1 MDWKKISRS
10 DFKNKVGVFKK
21 IMNKYANT
29 LKECSKIAKQEYKEV
44 SKKLKELKK
53 DLTSSQKVL
62 VETIL
67 KLDESVI
74 NDKSVY
80 DSINAVNNK
89 TSELLKTG
97 FKHFEN
103 SISKKQDNLSDFT
116 VTLFGRT
123 KAGKST
129 IREALTNGDG
139 STIGKGAQRTTR
151 DVKTYNWNHL
161 RIIDTPGFDAYKGE
175 EDEKIAFSQVD
186 ETDLILF
193 LVTSDSIEESEFEKL
208 ASLRR
213 ENKPVIILLNIL
225 YNLKHPIKKKQFLK
239 NPKKYVSINAIE
251 GHLERLKF
259 LSKKHF
265 GIQNISVIPI
275 HALSAFESNYA
286 KGDEKSNLYNASN
299 FKYFSDYLTKEIET
313 SGKHK
318 RVQSFR
324 DSYIFHLEN
333 SIKPVYE
340 DSYRSLKPIVRL
352 LRNKQFELKN
362 WFNKFIPDKNDEIER
377 NVEKLFEPL
386 FNQLDYFVDQNIEN
400 TDFGDKWNNTVS
412 EYLTEN
418 EFKSTQEN
426 IVADMNRYLEEF
438 FKEFKFDMNLSVSK
452 VKYDEISRVKK
463 GSTGKVVRWS
473 GAAVGTASAVILSS
487 VVANSWNPVGWGL
500 AIVGICLGM
509 FSWFWGD
516 DTKRFNRQ
524 KARMKTRMFNNL
536 EKMQRKNKGALKT
549 WFYKDITHGL
559 KKKITQDLYHQ
570 VELFKELL
578 TGYSEI
584 AKRIDSFT
592 EKENIELVNRLLE
605 IQHSDIYDKDA
616 IQKIA
621 RIQGVLTKILVER
634 PLFNDE
640 TRRKDFLNIYGERI
654 VEIKKENDRIQFL
667 LNALNVKTAEVIN
680 AYYSVKSKKFI
691 VKVDKCFA
699 GKIYGHL
706 WSNVRTAEKIIRNQI
721 LIKVISNE
729 GNKISS
735 SRKEIQTIV

>member
-1 MDWKKISRS
+1 
-10 DFKNKVGVFKK
+10 
-21 IMNKYANT
+21 MNKYMNT
-29 LKECSKIAKQEYKEV
+29 LKECSRIAKQEYKEV
-44 SKKLKELKK
+44 SKKLKKLKK
-53 DLTSSQKVL
+53 DLTSSQNVL

-67 KLDESVI
+67 KLDESDI

-80 DSINAVNNK
+80 DSIDAVNNK

-97 FKHFEN
+97 FNNFEN

-161 RIIDTPGFDAYKGE
+161 RILDTPGFDAYKGE

-225 YNLKHPIKKKQFLK
+225 YDLKHSIKKKQFLK
-239 NPKKYVSINAIE
+239 NPQKYVSIDAIK
-251 GHLERLKF
+251 GHLSRLKF

-265 GIQNISVIPI
+265 DIQNISVIPI
-275 HALSAFESNYA
+275 HALSAFESNHS
-286 KGDEKSNLYNASN
+286 KGDEKNNLYNASN
-299 FKYFSDYLTKEIET
+299 FKYFSEYLTKEIET
-313 SGKHK
+313 SGKQK

-333 SIKPVYE
+333 TIKPVYE
-340 DSYRSLKPIVRL
+340 DSYRSLKPIVRV

-362 WFNKFIPDKNDEIER
+362 WFDKFIPDKNDEIER
-377 NVEKLFEPL
+377 KVGKLFEPL
-386 FNQLDYFVDQNIEN
+386 FNQLDYFVDQNIGN
-400 TDFGDKWNNTVS
+400 SDFSDKWNNIVS
-412 EYLTEN
+412 KYITEN
-418 EFKSTQEN
+418 KFRSIQES
-426 IVADMNRYLEEF
+426 IVTDMNRYLEEF

-452 VKYDEISRVKK
+452 IQAEKISTTKK
-463 GSTGKVVRWS
+463 DSTGKVIRWA
-473 GAAVGTASAVILSS
+473 GATAGTASAGIF
-487 VVANSWNPVGWGL
+487 AAITGGAITNAWNPVGWGL
-500 AIVGICLGM
+500 AAVAIGFGI

-524 KARMKTRMFNNL
+524 KAIMKTRMFNNL

-549 WFYKDITHGL
+549 WFYEDITHGL

-570 VELFKELL
+570 VGLFQKLL
-578 TGYSEI
+578 SEYSAI

-592 EKENIELVNRLLE
+592 EKENVELIKRLLE
-605 IQHSDIYDKDA
+605 LQHSNCYDTDGIKNV
-616 IQKIA
+616 A

-634 PLFNDE
+634 PLFKDE
-640 TRRKDFLNIYGERI
+640 TKRKDFLKIYGERI

-667 LNALNVKTAEVIN
+667 LDALNVDAAEVIN
-680 AYYSVKSKKFI
+680 AFYSDKSKKFI
-691 VKVDKCFA
+691 VKVEKSIA
-699 GKIYGHL
+699 GRMYGHL
-706 WSNVRTAEKIIRNQI
+706 WSNVRTAEKIISNQI
-721 LIKVISNE
+721 QIEVI
-729 GNKISS
+729 
-735 SRKEIQTIV
+735 

>member
-1 MDWKKISRS
+1 MDWNDFPVPI
-10 DFKNKVGVFKK
+10 FKNKEGVLKK

-29 LKECSKIAKQEYKEV
+29 LKECSKIAKQEYKQV
-44 SKKLKELKK
+44 SQKLKELKK
-53 DLTSSQKVL
+53 DLTSSQNVL

-67 KLDESVI
+67 KLDESDI

-97 FKHFEN
+97 FINFEN
-103 SISKKQDNLSDFT
+103 SFSKKQDNLSDFT

-139 STIGKGAQRTTR
+139 NTIGKGAQRTTR

-175 EDEKIAFSQVD
+175 EDEIIAFSQVD

-213 ENKPVIILLNIL
+213 ENKPVIILLNVL
-225 YNLKHPIKKKQFLK
+225 YDLKHPIKKKQFLK
-239 NPKKYVSINAIE
+239 DPKKYVSINAIE

-265 GIQNISVIPI
+265 DIHNISVIPI

-286 KGDEKSNLYNASN
+286 KGDEKSNLYTASN

-313 SGKHK
+313 SGKQK

-340 DSYRSLKPIVRL
+340 DSYRSLKPIVRV

-362 WFNKFIPDKNDEIER
+362 WFDKFIPDKNDEIER
-377 NVEKLFEPL
+377 KVERLFEPL
-386 FNQLDYFVDQNIEN
+386 FNQIDYFVDQNIEN
-400 TDFGDKWNNTVS
+400 PDFGDKWNNIVS
-412 EYLTEN
+412 KYITEN
-418 EFKSTQEN
+418 KFKSIQEN
-426 IVADMNRYLEEF
+426 IISDMNRYLEEF
-438 FKEFKFDMNLSVSK
+438 FKEFKFDINLSVSK
-452 VKYDEISRVKK
+452 VKSDEINGVKK
-463 GSTGKVVRWS
+463 GSTGKIVRWS
-473 GAAVGTASAVILSS
+473 GAAVGTASAVILSAA
-487 VVANSWNPVGWGL
+487 VANSWNPVGWGL
-500 AIVGICLGM
+500 AIVGIGLGI

-524 KARMKTRMFNNL
+524 KAIMKTRMFNNL
-536 EKMQRKNKGALKT
+536 DKMQRKNKGTLKT
-549 WFYKDITHGL
+549 WFYENITHGL

-570 VELFKELL
+570 VGLFQKLL
-578 TGYSEI
+578 SEYSAI
-584 AKRIDSFT
+584 ANRIDSFT
-592 EKENIELVNRLLE
+592 EKENVELVKRLLDL
-605 IQHSDIYDKDA
+605 QHSNGYDTDA
-616 IQKIA
+616 IKNVA
-621 RIQGVLTKILVER
+621 RIQGVLTKILVKR
-634 PLFNDE
+634 PLFNNE
-640 TRRKDFLNIYGERI
+640 TKRNDFQKIYGERI
-654 VEIKKENDRIQFL
+654 VEIKKGNDRIQFL
-667 LNALNVKTAEVIN
+667 LDALNVDAAEVIN
-680 AYYSVKSKKFI
+680 AFYNDKSDKFV
-691 VKVDKCFA
+691 VKVEKSIA
-699 GKIYGHL
+699 GRIYGHL
-706 WSNVRTAEKIIRNQI
+706 WSNVRTAEKIISNQI
-721 LIKVISNE
+721 QIEVI
-729 GNKISS
+729 
-735 SRKEIQTIV
+735 